1 MGPRILVVENDRI
14 IAEYL
19 RDLIAEL
26 GYAVTATVATGQDA
40 ITHADENPPDLVLMD
55 IRLKSDMD
63 GAQVA
68 QVLRQRFN
76 VHVVYLST
84 VALLY
89 VFSADER
96 GVRCGGAYGCDPV
109 GIQVP
114 LSAQNGQH
122 LY

>member
-1 MGPRILVVENDRI
+1 MGPRVLVVENDRI

-26 GYAVTATVATGQDA
+26 GYAVTATVAAGQDA

-55 IRLKSDMD
+55 VRLKSDID
-63 GAQVA
+63 GARIA
-68 QVLRQRFN
+68 QVLQQRFD

-89 VFSADER
+89 VFLAADSR
-96 GVRCGGAYGCDPV
+96 SQVRRC
-109 GIQVP
+109 
-114 LSAQNGQH
+114 
-122 LY
+122 